1 MRTIEMAYCY
11 ALVAAT
17 EPHLRA
23 TSDLLREASEA
34 APDASNRDRLA
45 SLAEHCE
52 AVIHHFC
59 RLASVLEAQELL
71 LTHPRK

>member
-1 MRTIEMAYCY
+1 MTYCS

-34 APDASNRDRLA
+34 APDAGNRQRLA
-45 SLAEHCE
+45 RLAKRCE
-52 AVIHHFC
+52 ATIQPLA
-59 RLASVLEAQELL
+59 RLANALKAQGMLL
-71 LTHPRK
+71 SPEEIA